1 MPNQEFTRNNI
12 VATVPSLGDSANVV
26 AAFEQYHESIA
37 PDIDAKANKA
47 SPTFTGTATFA
58 TSSSGNVTVTTLATL
73 PANTS
78 IGSVSATEIGY
89 LDGLTG
95 SVQSQIASA
104 VGATAPTG
112 SIILWT
118 TANPPSN
125 WLICNG
131 APVSRTTYANLWNV
145 LRAGTSTSPY
155 GNGDG
160 STTFNLPN
168 LVGRVPFGADGN
180 QDEFNFL
187 GETGGTKTLTIAIAN
202 LPAHT
207 HSIDHNHAEVT
218 SSTDSH
224 SHSGTTS
231 TAGSHTHTVSDA
243 GDGAVTVGTSG
254 TTTGVAN
261 NVFATRTTSS
271 NGSHS
276 HSFSTST
283 DSHSH
288 TVNLPNFTGT
298 SGSTGSGTALPSLP
312 PYIVLTYIIK
322 T

>member
-1 MPNQEFTRNNI
+1 MPTTFTRNNI
-12 VATVPSLGDSANVV
+12 VSTIPALGDSANVV

-37 PDIDAKANKA
+37 PDIDSKADKA
-47 SPTFTGTATFA
+47 GPTFTGTATFA
-58 TSSSGNVTVTTLATL
+58 TASSGNVTVTTLATL

-89 LDGLTG
+89 LDGVTS
-95 SVQSQIASA
+95 SVQTQLNTAFQY
-104 VGATAPTG
+104 VAPTG

-118 TANPPSN
+118 TGTAPSN
-125 WLICNG
+125 WLLCNG
-131 APVSRTTYANLWNV
+131 AAVSRTTYANLWNV
-145 LRAGTSTSPY
+145 LRAGGSTSPY

-187 GETGGTKTLTIAIAN
+187 GETGGSKTVTIAITN

-224 SHSGTTS
+224 SHSGTTAS
-231 TAGSHTHTVSDA
+231 SGSHSHTVPNSGTTQNVASGSGAVVSDNTLGASNTAGSHTHT
-243 GDGAVTVGTSG
+243 
-254 TTTGVAN
+254 
-261 NVFATRTTSS
+261 
-271 NGSHS
+271 
-276 HSFSTST
+276 FSTST

-288 TVNLPNFTGT
+288 TVNLPNFSGT